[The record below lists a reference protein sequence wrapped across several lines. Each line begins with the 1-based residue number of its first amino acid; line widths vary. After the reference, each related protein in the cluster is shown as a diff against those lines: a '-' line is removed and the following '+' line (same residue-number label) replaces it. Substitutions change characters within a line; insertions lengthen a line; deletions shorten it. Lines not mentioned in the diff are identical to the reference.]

1 MPKVY
6 RKMKASEDTS
16 NLEYVT
22 RRKKKQSIQEEN
34 VRLITERF
42 LPNDWFIGSDNKFLD
57 GKIMALVADPR
68 VAI

>member
-42 LPNDWFIGSDNKFLD
+42 LPND
-57 GKIMALVADPR
+57 
-68 VAI
+68 